1 MWSLS
6 NSLANLALL
15 FTWESTLPSLPTPVG
30 PSKLPP
36 VTLYVEG
43 GLGLHWHLTAV
54 ETGLIASHVGTSLA
68 HQITQNGHGQKK
80 SMKAIYRFK
89 SMWIKI
95 SIAFVTERE
104 QTILKFVW
112 KLWER
117 RTGLENSCSLTSG
130 FTTKLQWLNNR
141 TVLAQKQICR
151 SMECNREPRNEP
163 TITRS
168 INLWQRKQEYAVRKS
183 QFLQ

>member
-112 KLWER
+112 KIWER

-151 SMECNREPRNEP
+151 SME
-163 TITRS
+163 
-168 INLWQRKQEYAVRKS
+168 QDRKQRNKFTPLWSVKLQKKRKEYIMEKR